1 MKHWMLLLAGCAL
14 LALALPVATRA
25 DEPRSP
31 NAQKLCPVM
40 NDPINP
46 NLYVDFEG
54 KRIYVSCTHSLDIV
68 KANPK
73 KFVRQLESEGIT
85 LEPAPKSEQND
96 KGRDA
101 GRGTNVEGRLE
112 RGAK

>member
-1 MKHWMLLLAGCAL
+1 MKFWLLLLLGCAL
-14 LALALPVATRA
+14 LTLPAQTRA

-31 NAQKLCPVM
+31 TAQKLCPVM
-40 NDPINP
+40 NEPISP
-46 NLYVDFEG
+46 DLYVDFEG

-85 LEPAPKSEQND
+85 LERVPKGERND
-96 KGRDA
+96 KGRD
-101 GRGTNVEGRLE
+101 EGRVS
-112 RGAK
+112 RGEAK

>member
-1 MKHWMLLLAGCAL
+1 MLLLGC
-14 LALALPVATRA
+14 ALALPVETRA

-40 NDPINP
+40 NEPINP

-73 KFVRQLESEGIT
+73 KFVRQLEAEGIT
-85 LEPAPKSEQND
+85 LEPAPKEEK
-96 KGRDA
+96 KGR
-101 GRGTNVEGRLE
+101 GSSGG
-112 RGAK
+112 